1 MFSVIKKECDCHS
14 YQHAIFLG
22 VFSTLEIAK
31 EVVMNNSKN
40 LFTTHDDYDINHYEY
55 YIFESGLDELVEF
68 DEEAVVFT
76 YGSYYK

>member
-14 YQHAIFLG
+14 YQELIFLG
-22 VFSTLEIAK
+22 VFSTLEIAR

-40 LFTTHDDYDINHYEY
+40 LFTPPDYEY

-68 DEEAVVFT
+68 VEENAIFT
-76 YGSYYK
+76 YGSYYT

>member
-14 YQHAIFLG
+14 YQEAIFLG

-40 LFTTHDDYDINHYEY
+40 LFTAPYYDRNKYDY
-55 YIFESGLDELVEF
+55 YIFASGLDELVEF
-68 DEEAVVFT
+68 DEADVVFT